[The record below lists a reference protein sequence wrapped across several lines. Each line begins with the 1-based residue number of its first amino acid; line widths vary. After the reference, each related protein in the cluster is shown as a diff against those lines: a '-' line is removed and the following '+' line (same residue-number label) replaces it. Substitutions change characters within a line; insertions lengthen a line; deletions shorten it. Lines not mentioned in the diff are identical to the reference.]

1 MAISK
6 TANRNILGK
15 ITKMINISNEQQRRA
30 SASIHC
36 EDLFSSATPYAE
48 ELEQNIDLI
57 IQDRDVR
64 QCHFQANNIE
74 PNIVMM
80 KKFIVA
86 TRKANMYFNRF
97 VSTKRRSVAS

>member
-1 MAISK
+1 MAS
-6 TANRNILGK
+6 RNIHK
-15 ITKMINISNEQQRRA
+15 TTKMINAFSEEQERA
-30 SASIHC
+30 SVSIYWEEPFFFAS
-36 EDLFSSATPYAE
+36 PYAE

-57 IQDRDVR
+57 IQDRDIR
-64 QCHFQANNIE
+64 QCHFQANKIE